1 MSTDIKQ
8 TDQDEILQL
17 VSFKI
22 ANEEFAIDILRVNEI
37 IRFMEITKMP
47 NSPVF
52 VEGILNLRGKIVPVI
67 DLRIKLDF
75 PPIEN
80 SSTTRIIVVELS
92 NKVVGFKVDAVNEV
106 LRIPRSITE
115 QPPEL
120 VTTVNSNYITSVGK
134 IDGRLLI
141 LLDLN
146 NIVLGI

>member
-8 TDQDEILQL
+8 AEQDEILQL

-22 ANEEFAIDILRVNEI
+22 ANEEFAIDILKVNEI

-47 NSPVF
+47 NSPVY

-67 DLRIKLDF
+67 DLRVKLDF
-75 PPIEN
+75 PRIEN
-80 SSTTRIIVVELS
+80 NANTRIIVVELS

-134 IDGRLLI
+134 VDGRLLI
-141 LLDLN
+141 LLDLDN
-146 NIVLGI
+146 VVLGV